1 MGLLERPHRNKT
13 TRGNEWTQSVKKNK
27 DKRGTI
33 KVPRDQ
39 HDRLMALAFAKDLK
53 MPGLLLEVEQLL
65 QETLTE
71 DEKAMYQTMLK
82 KLSNK

>member
-1 MGLLERPHRNKT
+1 
-13 TRGNEWTQSVKKNK
+13 
-27 DKRGTI
+27 
-33 KVPRDQ
+33 
-39 HDRLMALAFAKDLK
+39 MALAFAKDLK